1 MKTSS
6 ILLLGGFLLTTT
18 LAGFS
23 QPTISSLRLSGQAAT
38 IYDVSHLY
46 ASNSVSPGA
55 NLVFKA
61 TAGGTPPLQ
70 YQWQFNLSDLP
81 GQTNFSLVLTNVQ
94 LTNAGDYTVVV
105 RNAAGFNQ
113 ADGNPDGRSD
123 VHEKSRTKQF
133 YSPTYQDVTRPVY
146 TRSVGRWRAYEKY
159 LAPILPALAPY
170 CRRFGF
176 A

>member
-61 TAGGTPPLQ
+61 TVGGTPPPQ
-70 YQWQFNLSDLP
+70 YQWQFNLSDVP

-94 LTNAGDYTVVV
+94 LTKAGDYTVVCDE
-105 RNAAGFNQ
+105 RRRLHKPHGKP
-113 ADGNPDGRSD
+113 GGRSD
-123 VHEKSRTKQF
+123 VHEDHHRGIRNTC
-133 YSPTYQDVTRPVY
+133 
-146 TRSVGRWRAYEKY
+146 
-159 LAPILPALAPY
+159 PIMP
-170 CRRFGF
+170 
-176 A
+176 